1 MSITFDKVDHLYGKG
16 TSFEKMALKN
26 VSFHIRDGEF
36 VGIIGHT
43 GSGKSTLI
51 QHMNGLL
58 KCTGGNIYYDG
69 KDISDKEYDRKKL
82 RQNVGIV
89 FQYPEHQLFEAT
101 VGKDVA
107 FGPNNLG
114 IPGLQAEVR
123 TYEAL
128 RSVGID
134 DSLLDVSPFDLS
146 GGQKRRV
153 AIAGVLAMKPKVL
166 VLDEPAAGLDP
177 VGRRDILDMIAG
189 IRREEN
195 ITVILVSHS
204 MEDVAEYVDR
214 IMVMNDGELAMDGPV
229 GEVFAHRRE
238 LEEMGLS
245 VPQISLLMKDLED
258 AGIIKDTGIYTM
270 EEAVRVLSKRLLE
283 GSGQSTYNTTP

>member
-1 MSITFDKVDHLYGKG
+1 MSITFDKVEHIYGKG
-16 TSFEKMALKN
+16 TSFEKRALKN
-26 VSFHIRDGEF
+26 ISFHIRDGEF
-36 VGIIGHT
+36 IGLIGHT

-58 KCTGGNIYYDG
+58 KCDAGNIYYDG
-69 KDISDKEYDRKKL
+69 KDISDKEYDRKTL

-89 FQYPEHQLFEAT
+89 FQYPEYQLFETTIA
-101 VGKDVA
+101 KDVA
-107 FGPNNLG
+107 FGPNNLK
-114 IPGLQAEVR
+114 IPELQAQMR

-128 RSVGID
+128 KSVGID

-153 AIAGVLAMKPKVL
+153 AIAGVLAMKPRVL

-177 VGRRDILDMIAG
+177 VGRRDILDMIAR

-195 ITVILVSHS
+195 ITVVLVSHS

-214 IMVMNDGELAMDGPV
+214 IMVMNDGALVMDGSV
-229 GEVFAHRRE
+229 SDVFAQRE
-238 LEEMGLS
+238 ALEEMGLS

-258 AGIIKDTGIYTM
+258 AGIVKDTGIYTM
-270 EEAVRVLSKRLLE
+270 EEAVKVLSGILTERKRM
-283 GSGQSTYNTTP
+283 

>member
-1 MSITFDKVDHLYGKG
+1 MSIIFDKVEHIYGKG
-16 TSFEKMALKN
+16 TSFEKRALKD
-26 VSFHIRDGEF
+26 VSFQIKDGEF
-36 VGIIGHT
+36 IGLIGHT

-58 KCTGGNIYYDG
+58 KCDSGTIYYDYQ
-69 KDISDKEYDRKKL
+69 DIAGRDYDRKKL
-82 RQNVGIV
+82 RQTVGVV
-89 FQYPEHQLFEAT
+89 FQYPEYQLFET
-101 VGKDVA
+101 TIVRDVM

-114 IPGLQAEVR
+114 LTDLEAQLR

-128 RSVGID
+128 KSVGID
-134 DSLLDVSPFDLS
+134 ESLLDVSPFDLS

-177 VGRRDILDMIAG
+177 VGRRDILNMIAR

-195 ITVILVSHS
+195 ITVVLVSHS

-214 IMVMNDGELAMDGPV
+214 IMVMNDGELAMDGTV
-229 GEVFAHRRE
+229 REVFARRE
-238 LEEMGLS
+238 ELEAMGLS

-258 AGIIKDTGIYTM
+258 AGLVRDNGVYTM
-270 EEAVRVLSKRLLE
+270 EDAVSVLSQRLLKR
-283 GSGQSTYNTTP
+283 

>member
-1 MSITFDKVDHLYGKG
+1 MSITFDRVEHLYGKG
-16 TSFEKMALKN
+16 TSFEKMALKD

-58 KCTGGNIYYDG
+58 KCTGGDIYYDM
-69 KDISDKEYDRKKL
+69 KDINAADYDRKKL

-114 IPGLQAEVR
+114 IPELQAEVR

-128 RSVGID
+128 KSVGID

-177 VGRRDILDMIAG
+177 MGRRDILNMIAE
-189 IRREEN
+189 IRRREN

-214 IMVMNDGELAMDGPV
+214 IMVMNDGELAMDGTV
-229 GEVFAHRRE
+229 REVFSRRKE

-258 AGIIKDTGIYTM
+258 AGIVKETGIYTM
-270 EEAVRVLSKRLLE
+270 DEAVRILSQRLLKR
-283 GSGQSTYNTTP
+283 